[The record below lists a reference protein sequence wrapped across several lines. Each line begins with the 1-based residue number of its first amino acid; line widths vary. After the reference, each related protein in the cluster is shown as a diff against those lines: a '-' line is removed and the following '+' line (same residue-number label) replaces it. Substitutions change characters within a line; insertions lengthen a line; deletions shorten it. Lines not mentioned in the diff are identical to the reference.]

1 MSERLKQKLRRLR
14 IGSPARPDRRSDSSD
29 RRQEPTV
36 PASTTQNSNASP
48 LPRSQSPL
56 RSQSDTPA
64 ADPKPTTVS
73 SSTIWSRAVDEVQQ
87 TAVWSKYCEIVGR
100 KQLFSIPATPP
111 KDTSSMSAEQTPEIS
126 RLVLQLEDEKKRTQN
141 QSFRSFIHK
150 TLSCVIAVKDIGSA
164 VAALNP
170 YASLGW
176 SVLQFV
182 LSAATTSH
190 AVRRNCYETLPQ
202 VLEWTTRYQVFE
214 QIYSIGDII
223 EIMRPGFEDSL
234 QSLYAA
240 LLNYQMVC
248 VVSIHSMMS
257 KLASTLQSKDEN
269 ATQQALEEL
278 EQKELQWAKLQPV
291 VDREINNA
299 QYQRLHS
306 LLEGLK
312 TKADVLLS
320 QVSDVHRSVS
330 SEQRLKILN
339 WISPVKYEDAHRHK
353 KRQAMQYTAD
363 WLLKHADYLAWNE
376 LGTGGGIWLSGFMG
390 SGKSCLAHAVIED
403 LSSQCLPSDQPDF
416 KLAYYYCDGT
426 DAERKA
432 EMASAER
439 VLCVLVKQLAASEP
453 ETLIS
458 RDLLEV
464 YEKQSHKSEGL
475 TKTQCLDLMTSIAS
489 SVTEL
494 RVVIDGLD
502 ECEAT
507 VQRELI
513 KTLKALS
520 ERLMH
525 GVKFFISCRPH
536 LEHMLEG
543 LVTWTIN
550 VPEHNREA
558 IKLMIRTSVNEA
570 AESGDLKHSYYRG
583 TERLELLVIDTLI
596 DNAGGMYRWVDMAL
610 TFLHRPPVDFWEMK
624 DRLQRLPQLTDLYQ
638 LYDQMWADNMKS
650 LSSKSREVVETAM
663 LFVIYGVKYE
673 TRIQYIEEIE
683 DIPDHHLLEACTV
696 VRTGK
701 IGLEYSVSDIIAL
714 CPGFLIQS
722 EVRKQNRRHR
732 IVKHSELIQVPHVS
746 VTDWLTTDHSERFGA
761 HAGHSTLGKFCLEI
775 FVDNESFA
783 EHNPEVGNGIVL
795 YAATAWP
802 QHLQALQDS
811 RKDLCQ
817 LGGLTAILDAFLR
830 GSPTPAAFLRWDAW
844 LKRAS
849 SCGLLEQRRPNAEDR
864 MARLLCTHPPSNAF
878 ACLYFSCH
886 PDEISNGEHAVSR
899 KLAIDISGIY
909 DRKKDQSDKQLTSIG
924 FAAVIGQ
931 HSAIRWLTSKGL
943 TPSHQTPVGWN
954 AGHQLLCIA
963 REAPRLF
970 LPTPLKVR
978 EALEV
983 LVQEGLDLT
992 VEDSAGRTC
1001 FDIAMKYWTMS
1012 SEVLQVFL
1020 AHSYPIFRPLNF
1032 RPSNFSD
1039 SVDSEDS
1046 EDDEVEMKKEEVK
1059 EDREENSQ
1067 MSALEYAI
1075 LDNGVFNQDA
1085 TLALIP
1091 PFFKNHTDRTI
1102 RSKWLRL
1109 AIENASG
1116 RVVKAMVDHGAS
1128 PLDPD
1133 AEGFLPLRRAVQP
1146 FRSSSQWQQG
1156 GMIDVLAPLTLG
1168 QGVEFKLPSRHFP
1181 LLVVAKY
1188 CSVETVRLF
1197 VEHVANPVTEP
1208 GLWGNNLITGALRYN
1223 YPSEA
1228 ERVGRYLYSMG
1239 YRDEKPGGRY
1249 KKLRISIETGEEFDP
1264 YDDDLSLVSDM
1275 ADEEGEASEQEDG

>member
-1 MSERLKQKLRRLR
+1 MNERVKQRLRKLR
-14 IGSPARPDRRSDSSD
+14 IASPSRPDGRSDSSD
-29 RRQEPTV
+29 RRQKPTV
-36 PASTTQNSNASP
+36 PASTTQNSSASH

-64 ADPKPTTVS
+64 ADTKPTTVS
-73 SSTIWSRAVDEVQQ
+73 SSTIWTRAVDEVQQ

-100 KQLFSIPATPP
+100 EQLFRVPATLP
-111 KDTSSMSAEQTPEIS
+111 KDTSSISAEQTPEIS
-126 RLVLQLEDEKKRTQN
+126 QLVLQLKDEKKRTEN
-141 QSFRSFIHK
+141 QSFRSFIDK
-150 TLSCVIAVKDIGSA
+150 TLSCVIAVKDVGSA

-176 SVLQFV
+176 SVLQFM
-182 LSAATTSH
+182 LSAATASH
-190 AVRRNCYETLPQ
+190 AVRKQCYETLPQ
-202 VLEWTTRYQVFE
+202 ILEWITRYQVFE
-214 QIYSIGDII
+214 QIYSTGDNI

-234 QSLYAA
+234 QSLYVA

-248 VVSIHSMMS
+248 VVSIHSKMS

-269 ATQQALEEL
+269 ATQQALDEL
-278 EQKELQWAKLQPV
+278 EQKESQWAKLRPV
-291 VDREINNA
+291 IDREINNA

-312 TKADVLLS
+312 SNADVLLS
-320 QVSDVHRSVS
+320 QISDVYRSVS

-339 WISPVKYEDAHRHK
+339 WISPVKYEDAHGQK

-363 WLLKHADYLAWNE
+363 WLLEHADYVAWNE
-376 LGTGGGIWLSGFMG
+376 TGTGGGIWLSGFMG
-390 SGKSCLAHAVIED
+390 SGKSCLAHAVIEV
-403 LSSQCLPSDQPDF
+403 LSSQCSPSDPPDF

-439 VLCVLVKQLAASEP
+439 ILCVLVKQLAASEP
-453 ETLIS
+453 ETLMS

-464 YEKQSHKSEGL
+464 YEKQSYKSDGL
-475 TKTQCLDLMTSIAS
+475 TKTQCIDLMTSIAS

-494 RVVIDGLD
+494 RIVIDGLD

-520 ERLMH
+520 ERLIH

-536 LEHMLEG
+536 LKDILEV
-543 LVTWTIN
+543 LITWTIN
-550 VPEHNREA
+550 VPEHNRKA
-558 IKLMIRTSVNEA
+558 IELMIRTSVSEA
-570 AESGDLKHSYYRG
+570 AESGDLEHSYHRG
-583 TERLELLVIDTLI
+583 SERLEMLVIDTLI

-878 ACLYFSCH
+878 ACLCFNCH

-899 KLAIDISGIY
+899 KLGVYVSSGY
-909 DRKKDQSDKQLTSIG
+909 DHVERSEQQMTSIG
-924 FAAVIGQ
+924 FAAVVGK
-931 HSAIRWLTSKGL
+931 HAAIHWLTSQGL
-943 TPSHQTPVGWN
+943 TPNSQNSIGWN
-954 AGHQLLCIA
+954 AGHQLLCMG
-963 REAPRLF
+963 REARRSYTPR
-970 LPTPLKVR
+970 VHD
-978 EALEV
+978 ALEV

-992 VEDSAGRTC
+992 AEDSSGRTC
-1001 FDIAMKYWTMS
+1001 FDIAMKYRSMS
-1012 SEVLQVFL
+1012 PKVSEVFL
-1020 AHSYPIFRPLNF
+1020 AHSYNVFRPLNF
-1032 RPSNFSD
+1032 RPWSFSD
-1039 SVDSEDS
+1039 RTEDS
-1046 EDDEVEMKKEEVK
+1046 IDSKGLEQVGKKEEHRADEK
-1059 EDREENSQ
+1059 EIIQ
-1067 MSALEYAI
+1067 TSALEYA
-1075 LDNGVFNQDA
+1075 LDPYGFDEDGV
-1085 TLALIP
+1085 LALIP
-1091 PFFKNHTDRTI
+1091 TFFKDHTDRKL

-1109 AIENASG
+1109 AITNAGASA
-1116 RVVKAMVDHGAS
+1116 VKAMIDHGAS

-1133 AEGFLPLRRAVQP
+1133 AEGLLPLWRALQTS
-1146 FRSSSQWQQG
+1146 RSSGKWLIG
-1156 GMIDVLAPLTLG
+1156 GVIDVLASLTLG
-1168 QGVEFKLPSRHFP
+1168 QAVGYKLPSSDCLHFP
-1181 LLVVAKY
+1181 VVKY

-1197 VEHVANPVTEP
+1197 VEYVANPVTEP
-1208 GLWGNNLITGALRYN
+1208 GLWGSNLITKAVRHN
-1223 YPSEA
+1223 YSDRENI
-1228 ERVGRYLYSMG
+1228 GRYLYSLG

>member
-1 MSERLKQKLRRLR
+1 MNERVKQKLRKLR
-14 IGSPARPDRRSDSSD
+14 IGSPSRPDGRSDSSD
-29 RRQEPTV
+29 RRQKPTV

-64 ADPKPTTVS
+64 VDTKPTTVS

-141 QSFRSFIHK
+141 QSFRSPIDQ
-150 TLSCVIAVKDIGSA
+150 TLSCVIAVKDAGSA
-164 VAALNP
+164 LAALNP

-176 SVLQFV
+176 SVLQFM

-190 AVRRNCYETLPQ
+190 AIRKACYETLPQ
-202 VLEWTTRYQVFE
+202 VLEWTTRYQVYE
-214 QIYSIGDII
+214 QIYSRGDNIKLTKR
-223 EIMRPGFEDSL
+223 ELETSL
-234 QSLYAA
+234 QSLYSA
-240 LLNYQMVC
+240 LLNYQIVC
-248 VVSIHSMMS
+248 VVTIHSKMS
-257 KLASTLQSKDEN
+257 KLSSVLQSKDEN
-269 ATQQALEEL
+269 PIQQALGDL
-278 EQKELQWAKLQPV
+278 KQKESQWRKLQPV
-291 VDREINNA
+291 IDREINDA
-299 QYQRLHS
+299 QFQCLHS
-306 LLEGLK
+306 LVEGLK
-312 TKADVLLS
+312 SNADVLLS
-320 QVSDVHRSVS
+320 QVSDVHPSVS

-426 DAERKA
+426 DAEKKA

-439 VLCVLVKQLAASEP
+439 ILCVLVKQLAASEP
-453 ETLIS
+453 ETLVS

-513 KTLKALS
+513 KTLKALF

-536 LEHMLEG
+536 LKDMLEG
-543 LVTWTIN
+543 LITWTIN

-558 IKLMIRTSVNEA
+558 IELMIRTSVNEA
-570 AESGDLKHSYYRG
+570 AKSGDLKHSYYRG
-583 TERLELLVIDTLI
+583 TERLEMLVIDTLI

-638 LYDQMWADNMKS
+638 LYDQIWADNMKS

-673 TRIQYIEEIE
+673 GQSVRT
-683 DIPDHHLLEACTV
+683 DHRHILEACTV

-701 IGLEYSVSDIIAL
+701 IGLDYFVSDIIAL
-714 CPGFLIQS
+714 CRGFLIQP
-722 EVRKQNRRHR
+722 EVTQRVKRCR
-732 IVKHSELIQVPHVS
+732 IGKYSELIQVPHVS
-746 VTDWLTTDHSERFGA
+746 VTDWLTTVHAERFGT
-761 HAGHSTLGKFCLEI
+761 HAGHFILGKLCLEI
-775 FVDNESFA
+775 FVHNESFA
-783 EHNPEVGNGIVL
+783 EYNADVGNSVVL
-795 YAATAWP
+795 YAANAWP
-802 QHLQALQDS
+802 LHLRALHDIG
-811 RKDLCQ
+811 KNICQ
-817 LGGLTAILDAFLR
+817 LGGLTVVLDSFLR
-830 GSPTPAAFLRWDAW
+830 GSPTPPAFLRWDTW
-844 LKRAS
+844 LKTATSR
-849 SCGLLEQRRPNAEDR
+849 GLFGDWFLDVEEQTAEI
-864 MARLLCTHPPSNAF
+864 LCIHPPSNAF
-878 ACLYFSCH
+878 ACLYFNFH
-886 PDEISNGEHAVSR
+886 RDEIFASEYAVSR
-899 KLAIDISGIY
+899 KLMLDARVHVGENN
-909 DRKKDQSDKQLTSIG
+909 QTEQQMTGIG
-924 FAAVIGQ
+924 FAAMVGQ
-931 HSAIRWLTSKGL
+931 HGAIRWLISQGL
-943 TPSHQTPVGWN
+943 TPCHQTPIGWN
-954 AGHQLLCIA
+954 AGHQLLCMD
-963 REAPRLF
+963 REVRRLYTPRMH
-970 LPTPLKVR
+970 

-992 VEDSAGRTC
+992 AEDNAGRTC
-1001 FDIAMKYWTMS
+1001 FDIAVKYRTMS
-1012 SEVLQVFL
+1012 PEVLEVFL
-1020 AHSYPIFRPLNF
+1020 AHSYPIFRPFNF
-1032 RPSNFSD
+1032 RPSISSNHFFVP
-1039 SVDSEDS
+1039 VDLEDS
-1046 EDDEVEMKKEEVK
+1046 EEGKVEMKKEDVK
-1059 EDREENSQ
+1059 EHGEENSQ
-1067 MSALEYAI
+1067 MSALDYAI
-1075 LDNGVFNQDA
+1075 LDNAAFGQDA

-1091 PFFKNHTDRTI
+1091 PFFKNHTDRTM
-1102 RSKWLRL
+1102 RSKWLQL
-1109 AIENASG
+1109 AVENGDASA
-1116 RVVKAMVDHGAS
+1116 VKAMVDHGAS

-1133 AEGFLPLRRAVQP
+1133 AEGLLPLWHAVEILCSTRD
-1146 FRSSSQWQQG
+1146 FLLG
-1156 GMIDVLAPLTLG
+1156 GVVDVLAPLTLG
-1168 QGVEFKLPSRHFP
+1168 QAVGYKLPSSDCP
-1181 LLVVAKY
+1181 LSQVVS
-1188 CSVETVRLF
+1188 CPVETVRLF